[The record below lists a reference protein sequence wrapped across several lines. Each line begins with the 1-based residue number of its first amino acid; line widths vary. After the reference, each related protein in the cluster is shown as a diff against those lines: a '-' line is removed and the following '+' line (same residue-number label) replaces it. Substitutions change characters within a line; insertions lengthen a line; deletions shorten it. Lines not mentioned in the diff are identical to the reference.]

1 MRNTEKGVRMGR
13 GWGVGESRMRI
24 MVDRNNHE
32 KHPGTFTENVGLEE
46 KNPLSQKNI
55 FVIELF
61 CFIFFMIICNKL
73 CAHGVFNIQ
82 PECYSTSIYLP
93 CRAEKRYSICL
104 NVFNIIISGKC
115 NGARGG

>member
-1 MRNTEKGVRMGR
+1 MRNTEERRENGE
-13 GWGVGESRMRI
+13 GWVGASKMRI

-46 KNPLSQKNI
+46 KNPLSEKNI

-93 CRAEKRYSICL
+93 RRAEKRYTICL
-104 NVFNIIISGKC
+104 IVFNIIISVKC
-115 NGARGG
+115 SGACGG